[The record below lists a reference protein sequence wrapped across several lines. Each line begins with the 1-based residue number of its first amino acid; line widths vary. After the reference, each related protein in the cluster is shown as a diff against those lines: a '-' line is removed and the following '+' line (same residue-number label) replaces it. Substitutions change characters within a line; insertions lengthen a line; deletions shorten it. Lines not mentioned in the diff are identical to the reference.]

1 MALVE
6 QECAVDI
13 IELLLEHPRLFP
25 LSEEVALAT
34 VHEQLKVCYSL
45 LVRWVPQKSYSK
57 GLVTVVLV
65 ALNQQSCECCVC
77 DHTQLGG
84 LMWSAVHEACTK
96 TCRFSTLKILSLDPC
111 HLLR

>member
-13 IELLLEHPRLFP
+13 IELLLEHPRLFT

-57 GLVTVVLV
+57 G
-65 ALNQQSCECCVC
+65 SSDCCVGC
-77 DHTQLGG
+77 AE
-84 LMWSAVHEACTK
+84 SAV
-96 TCRFSTLKILSLDPC
+96 L
-111 HLLR
+111 